1 MEFNLPMSRVCCVGG
16 GRYEEE
22 GNRDW
27 CDIKRCFLML
37 IIPHLETYYCQIFT
51 LQRDS
56 NAHIKLAVLEM
67 GYLFWNC

>member
-1 MEFNLPMSRVCCVGG
+1 MSVVLVVGG
-16 GRYEEE
+16 RKKRAIETGVTL
-22 GNRDW
+22 RDV
-27 CDIKRCFLML
+27 FLML